1 MTRYVVEFTSAAARE
16 VRKLD
21 PQLRRRLLLAIGEL
35 EADPRPTGV
44 RKLVGFENAWRIG
57 VGDYRV
63 LYEILDGVVLVTVFR
78 IAHRREV
85 YDR

>member
-21 PQLRRRLLLAIGEL
+21 PQLRRRLLLAISEL
-35 EADPRPTGV
+35 EADPRPIGV
-44 RKLVGFENAWRIG
+44 RKLVGFDNAWRIR

-63 LYEILDGVVLVTVFR
+63 LYEILDDVVLVTVFR